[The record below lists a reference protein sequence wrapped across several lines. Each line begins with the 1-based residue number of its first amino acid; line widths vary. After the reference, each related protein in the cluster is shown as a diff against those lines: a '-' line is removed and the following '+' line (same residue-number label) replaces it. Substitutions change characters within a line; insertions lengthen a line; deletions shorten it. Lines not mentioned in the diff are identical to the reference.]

1 LKGVEMKNKVNVIR
15 LFLLIVMFLVL
26 GLSLESFADEREFSI
41 IPKPVSL
48 EAKQGSFTLSGDTV
62 IVADDSVRPLGF
74 QLAAMLSPAT
84 GYYPEVKPSGVTAP
98 SRIVLKLNSNLKL
111 PGDEGYRLRVSPK
124 EVVIEAAKK
133 AGIFYGIQSF
143 RQLLPVEIFREAKVS
158 GVKWQVRC
166 VEIEDYPRFQWRGMH
181 LDVCRHFM
189 PKEFVKKY
197 IDLIALHKMNI
208 FHWHL
213 TEDQGWR
220 IEIKKYPRLTEVGA
234 WRKETLVGHLR
245 KKKPREFDGVRH
257 GGFYTQDDVREIVEY
272 ARRQYVTVVP
282 EIEMPGHSQAAI
294 AAYPEL
300 GTTDKQLEVLTYWG
314 GCENILNVNDSTIVF
329 MQDVLTEV
337 LGLFDSEF
345 IHIGGDEVAKK
356 QWEESA
362 EIQARMKELGLKD
375 ERELQSY
382 FIKRIDSF
390 LTSKG
395 RRLVGWDEIL
405 EGGLAG
411 GATVM
416 SWRGEKGGI
425 TAARAGHD
433 VVMAPTVF
441 TYFDYYQGEPEN
453 EPLAI
458 GGFLPLSKVYSYDPI
473 PKELTVEQAKHI
485 LGAQGQVWTEYIA
498 TAKKAEYMAYPRG
511 CALSEVVWT
520 PLEKKDYGDFLSRLE
535 IHLKRLAILDVNY
548 RPQ

>member
-1 LKGVEMKNKVNVIR
+1 MKNKVNVIR
-15 LFLLIVMFLVL
+15 MFLLIVMFLVL
-26 GLSLESFADEREFSI
+26 GLSLESFADEQEFSI

-48 EAKQGSFTLSGDTV
+48 EAKQGSFTLSSDTM

-84 GYYPEVKPSGVTAP
+84 GYYPEVKPSEGKAP

-158 GVKWQVRC
+158 DVKWQVGC

-272 ARRQYVTVVP
+272 ARRRYVTVVP

-356 QWEESA
+356 QWEESG

-416 SWRGEKGGI
+416 SWRGQKGGI
-425 TAARAGHD
+425 AAARAGHD

-473 PKELTVEQAKHI
+473 PKELTAEQARHI
-485 LGAQGQVWTEYIA
+485 LGAQGQVWTEYIG